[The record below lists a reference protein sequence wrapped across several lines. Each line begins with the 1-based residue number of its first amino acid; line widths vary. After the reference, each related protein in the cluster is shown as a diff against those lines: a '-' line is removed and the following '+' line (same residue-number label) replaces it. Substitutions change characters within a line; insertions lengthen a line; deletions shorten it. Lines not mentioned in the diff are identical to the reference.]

1 MKISVK
7 FAYMGGGRM
16 LAVLVPLF
24 DEKMAVKSYQLIS
37 RKKNIFTNPLLATT
51 EINDS
56 VGQIDGLEIIDNV
69 GMTTLSSDKE
79 IFISVNCI
87 SVFTDIA
94 SKCRAPHQRIVIL
107 MDNSLTY
114 DDMYVKRIKELKS
127 DGYKFAISKLKVS
140 DFENYRPILSLIDY
154 IFLDYTRIDISVAKI
169 YFTKCYPNIRLIAE
183 NIQSMQ
189 DFEKLRDQGGYHFYE
204 GPFYRIPITKGET
217 EVAPLKINYISLLNI
232 VNDPDYD
239 LTKAADIISRDTALV
254 ISLLEIVNR
263 MSRNSKIT
271 SIRHAAAML
280 GQKELK
286 KWITTAVAKELC
298 FDKPNE
304 ITRLSLLRAKFA
316 ENLAPIFELS
326 LKSEELFLMGLFS
339 VLDIILSKPMDEALK
354 MVSVSKEISNA
365 LLDNKGD
372 LYKVLYFVK
381 MYEAG
386 DFNELNRLE
395 IVDGIDV
402 SGVYDAY
409 KDSLKWYR
417 DLFY

>member
-1 MKISVK
+1 
-7 FAYMGGGRM
+7 M

-24 DEKMAVKSYQLIS
+24 DENMAVKSYSLFS
-37 RKKNIFTNPLLATT
+37 RKKNIFTNPLLSTT

-69 GMTTLSSDKE
+69 GVNTLSNDKE
-79 IFISVNCI
+79 LFIPVNCI
-87 SVFTDIA
+87 SIFTDIA
-94 SKCRAPHQRIVIL
+94 SKCRAPHSRLVLL
-107 MDNSLTY
+107 MDNSLTP
-114 DDMYVKRIKELKS
+114 DDTYVKRIKELKS

-140 DFENYRPILSLIDY
+140 DFENYRPVLSLIDY
-154 IFLDYTRIDISVAKI
+154 IYLDYTKIDISKAKI
-169 YFTKCYPNIRLIAE
+169 YFSKCYPNIKLIAE
-183 NIQSMQ
+183 NIQNND
-189 DFEKLRDQGGYHFYE
+189 DFEMLKKQGGYHFFE
-204 GPFYRIPITKGET
+204 GPFYRVPITKGET
-217 EVAPLKINYISLLNI
+217 EVAPLKVNYLSLLNI
-232 VNDPDYD
+232 VNDPNYD

-316 ENLAPIFELS
+316 ENLAPTFDLT

-339 VLDIILSKPMDEALK
+339 VLDIILSKPMDEAIT
-354 MVSVSKEISNA
+354 MVNVSKDISQA
-365 LLDNKGD
+365 LLEQKGD
-372 LYKVLYFVK
+372 FYKVLYFIK
-381 MYEAG
+381 MYEGA
-386 DFNELNRLE
+386 DFNEINRLE
-395 IVDGIDV
+395 IVDKTDV
-402 SGVYDAY
+402 SKVYDAY
-409 KDSLKWYR
+409 KESLKWDR
-417 DLFY
+417 DLFF